1 MSDNILKQAADALEE
16 RGKTYGSPYLDFSRT
31 AKLWSV
37 IIDKDLK
44 PEQVALCLAL
54 VKVAR
59 LCNAKDFFHEDS
71 VVDLAGYAACLED
84 VHKWRERIETAVEGM
99 REKEC
104 CR

>member
-1 MSDNILKQAADALEE
+1 MTDILKQAADAVDE
-16 RGKTYGSPYLDFSRT
+16 RGKTYGSPYTDFSRT
-31 AKLWSV
+31 AKLW
-37 IIDKDLK
+37 
-44 PEQVALCLAL
+44 EVALCLAL

-59 LCNAKDFFHEDS
+59 LCNAPDFFHEDS